1 MKWRIFW
8 LLAGPL
14 AAWLVFLACLPM
26 GATQA
31 KTLGLGAWMV
41 LWWISQPVNLAVTAL
56 LPLVFFPLL
65 NLMPVRQTAAYYGH
79 DIVFLFLGG
88 FLIGLAMEK
97 HRLHERIAL
106 LILLKTGGRPIKVLL
121 GFMLATGFLSMWIS
135 NTATTLMMLPM
146 ATSVLPVFNNATFGR
161 RLLLAIA
168 YSSSLG
174 GMATLIGTPPN
185 VVLRGQLQAAGLGEL
200 SFFAWLG
207 LALPITLVL
216 GALLYML
223 LGYGLKHMQG
233 SAIDQIRQ
241 RKHAL
246 GKPGPE
252 EKRVALIFA
261 ATAAAW
267 IFRPLLEQLSGLP
280 LNDTGIAMAGG
291 LLMFMVPSTKAG
303 KALLDWDDTRKMAWG
318 IILLFGGGLSLA
330 AALEQAGIIQSLG
343 MAAADWGS
351 GGLFALILGLTALAL
366 FLTEI
371 MSNVALVSI
380 LLPVVLELAKS
391 LDINPLQLA
400 IPVTLAA
407 SCAFMLPMATP
418 PNALVF
424 AGGQLKVSHMS
435 RYGIWMNLASVLVIS
450 LAAWQFL
457 PLWLN

>member
-1 MKWRIFW
+1 MKWRVFW
-8 LLAGPL
+8 LAAGPL
-14 AAWLVFLACLPM
+14 AALLVYWACFSI
-26 GATQA
+26 GDKEA
-31 KTLGLGAWMV
+31 KTLALAAWMV

-56 LPLVFFPLL
+56 LPLVFFPML
-65 NLMPVRQTAAYYGH
+65 NLVPARQTAAFYGH

-185 VVLRGQLQAAGLGEL
+185 VVLRGQLAAAGLGEL
-200 SFFAWLG
+200 SFFGWFSMAFPL
-207 LALPITLVL
+207 TLVL
-216 GALLYML
+216 GLVLYLL
-223 LGYGLKHMQG
+223 LGFGLRQMKG
-233 SAIDQIRQ
+233 SAIHEIRQ
-241 RKHAL
+241 RKQDL
-246 GKPGPE
+246 GTLSME
-252 EKRVALIFA
+252 EKRVALIFI

-291 LLMFMVPSTKAG
+291 LLMFMVPSGKRG
-303 KALLDWDDTRKMAWG
+303 KALLDWEDTRKMAWG

-330 AALEQAGIIQSLG
+330 GALEQAGIIERLG
-343 MAAADWGS
+343 MAAADWGTA
-351 GGLFALILGLTALAL
+351 GLFALILGLSALAL

-380 LLPVVLELAKS
+380 LLPVVLELAKT
-391 LDINPLQLA
+391 LGINPLQLA

-424 AGGQLKVSHMS
+424 AGGQLKVSDMT
-435 RYGIWMNLASVLVIS
+435 RYGIWMNLVSVLLIS
-450 LAAWQFL
+450 LVAWRFF
-457 PLWLN
+457 